1 MGGLVVS
8 HNMASMYQN
17 RQLKINDKKVRE
29 ASEKLSS
36 GYKINHANDQAAE
49 LTVSETMRNQIR
61 GLNRASGNIQDGIGL
76 VQTADGALEETQRIL
91 DRMIELTT
99 QAANDVNTEADRD
112 AIKEEID
119 QLNKEIDHL
128 AYDTHF
134 NQNYMLAEGT
144 PKARPGYFKIQTGSL
159 AYQAIVI
166 NFVNASKESLGTD
179 SIDVSSH
186 QKAGE
191 SMKAVQDAVEKAALW
206 RDEFGT
212 VWTQL
217 NHAARNADNTAE
229 NIQRAESDIRDTNI
243 GEEIIGYTTNQILV
257 NASQSLLAQYNQRPE
272 TIMVLLK

>member
-1 MGGLVVS
+1 MGGLVVN

-17 RQLKINDKKVRE
+17 RQLKINNKRMRE
-29 ASEKLSS
+29 SSEKLAS

-99 QAANDVNTEADRD
+99 QAANDVNTDADRN
-112 AIKEEID
+112 AIQDEID

-159 AYQAIVI
+159 ANQAIII

-179 SIDVSSH
+179 SVDVSNH
-186 QKAGE
+186 QKAAE
-191 SMKAVQDAVEKAALW
+191 SMKTVQDAVEKAALW

-217 NHAARNADNTAE
+217 KHAERNADNTSE
-229 NIQRAESDIRDTNI
+229 NTQRAESGIRDTDM
-243 GEEIIGYTTNQILV
+243 GDEILGYTTNQILV
-257 NASQSLLAQYNQRPE
+257 NASHSLLAQYNQRPE
-272 TIMVLLK
+272 SVIALLK